1 MTLQAGRVYGSM
13 GRLGVGKQTSAAAW
27 WLSGGISAANCIAA
41 YQPKGAADLA
51 ASYVNLANPGTYNA
65 APGVA
70 PTWAAA
76 DGWTFGGTNYLL
88 CGSATLNHNDITVI
102 VRADPAD
109 NIRRTLFTC
118 TTTNAP
124 LYPSFELNAD
134 GGGKGMAILQPGSWR
149 LRNDN
154 CHDNGEHVFAFTVS
168 LYPTA
173 DIMYGGYYVSGRDR
187 YRWRNVVGDSTYAT
201 DRCEQYGDWRAHT
214 AEYTIIQWRNL
225 CAGAVLTEIISR
237 TGCGTNSGDGR
248 TIDNKENNKC
258 QLIFTQ
264 LHRPA
269 SPGN

>member
-1 MTLQAGRVYGSM
+1 MTIFPGSIYGGM
-13 GRLGVGKQTSAAAW
+13 GRLGVGKQTSAAVPW

-118 TTTNAP
+118 TTTNIP
-124 LYPSFELNAD
+124 RLPSFELNAD
-134 GGGKGMAILQPGSWR
+134 NGGKGMAILEPGIWR

-154 CHDNGEHVFAFTVS
+154 CHDNGEHVFAFTVN

-173 DIMYGGYYVSGRDR
+173 DIMYLDGTDIGGANVGETPSGLL
-187 YRWRNVVGDSTYAT
+187 T
-201 DRCEQYGDWRAHT
+201 RANSMAIGVRT
-214 AEYTIIQWRNL
+214 LPNTQLYK
-225 CAGAVLTEIISR
+225 GIISA
-237 TGCGTNSGDGR
+237 
-248 TIDNKENNKC
+248 
-258 QLIFTQ
+258 LA
-264 LHRPA
+264 LY
-269 SPGN
+269 SPRLSAAQVAALTAAMAAL